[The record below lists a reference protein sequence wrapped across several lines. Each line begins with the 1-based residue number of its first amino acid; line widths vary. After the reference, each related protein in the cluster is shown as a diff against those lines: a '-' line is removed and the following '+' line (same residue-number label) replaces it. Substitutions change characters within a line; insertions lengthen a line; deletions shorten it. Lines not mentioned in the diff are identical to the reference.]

1 MRQRA
6 GLNITQAKT
15 WSRTPAACR
24 PEPNQAKAG
33 NIIHVMTSASA
44 EWGKQK
50 MKTINIGD
58 LYRSAGAFTGYGDL
72 GRGWRFE
79 MNAKVHNKNYRQPT
93 IRQNKD
99 RRTTNTR
106 LQDVEIWFEEQVFTR
121 TEVDREG
128 TIKIERGQER

>member
-1 MRQRA
+1 
-6 GLNITQAKT
+6 
-15 WSRTPAACR
+15 
-24 PEPNQAKAG
+24 
-33 NIIHVMTSASA
+33 
-44 EWGKQK
+44 

-93 IRQNKD
+93 IRQKND
-99 RRTTNTR
+99 EYAVA
-106 LQDVEIWFEEQVFTR
+106 DVEIWFEEQVFTR

-128 TIKIERGQER
+128 TIKIEQGQER

>member
-1 MRQRA
+1 MYACA
-6 GLNITQAKT
+6 GGLAWTSRKT
-15 WSRTPAACR
+15 WSRTSAACR
-24 PEPNQAKAG
+24 PEPNQANAG
-33 NIIHVMTSASA
+33 NIIHIHVMTSASA

-93 IRQNKD
+93 IRQKND
-99 RRTTNTR
+99 EYAVA
-106 LQDVEIWFEEQVFTR
+106 DAEIWFEEQVFTR

>member
-1 MRQRA
+1 
-6 GLNITQAKT
+6 
-15 WSRTPAACR
+15 
-24 PEPNQAKAG
+24 
-33 NIIHVMTSASA
+33 
-44 EWGKQK
+44 

-121 TEVDREG
+121 TEANSEG
-128 TIKIERGQER
+128 TIKIDRGQER